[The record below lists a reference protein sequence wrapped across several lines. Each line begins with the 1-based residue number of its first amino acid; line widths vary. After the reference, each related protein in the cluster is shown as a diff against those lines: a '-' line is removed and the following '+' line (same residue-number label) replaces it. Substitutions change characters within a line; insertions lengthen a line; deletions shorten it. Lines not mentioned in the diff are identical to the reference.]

1 VDVEA
6 ISRVVEQANDAGAEL
21 IRFLYVDHGGVVR
34 GKATSRSTLAR
45 RMASGIGLTV
55 AMQAMN
61 MLDELQPVDGM
72 GPVGEV
78 RIVPDPDSYVNL
90 PFSPGAAAMMSD
102 LIGLDGRPWAAC
114 PRSFLRSAITEA
126 ARDGLV
132 LQAAFEPEF
141 LLARRETGPD
151 GDRLVPVDESLC
163 FSTTGFA
170 LAHDFAIDFVRAI
183 QAQGMAVELYHPEL
197 GHGQQELSIRHTPA
211 LAAADRQVWYRETAR
226 GVAWRHGLWASLA
239 PKPLPDQ
246 AGNGAHC
253 HFSAWTAAADSDPGA
268 AGPADAGYTGSPD
281 DGDPADRVEGVSMAR
296 RVISD
301 VPRPNERNVFYDAGD
316 RYGLSQLAYHFIGGI
331 LQHLPA
337 LVALTCGSVNS
348 YRRLQPQH
356 WSSAFVCYGNDNREA
371 AIRIP
376 SRMWGDDE
384 GSANLELKASDS
396 TGNPYLAL
404 GALIHAGLDGIRRK
418 LDPGEP
424 VNVDPATLSE
434 KERRSRGVA
443 RLPTSLAVALDELE
457 RDELLMEALGPLRR
471 TAYLAVKRSEIA
483 SFAAHDAAYECLQ
496 HALRF

>member
-1 VDVEA
+1 VDVAA

-34 GKATSRSTLAR
+34 GKATSRSTLER
-45 RMASGIGLTV
+45 RMATGIGLTV

-78 RIVPDPDSYVNL
+78 RIVPDPDSYVDL

-102 LIGLDGRPWAAC
+102 LIGLDGQPWAAC
-114 PRSFLRSAITEA
+114 PRSFLRSAIAEA

-197 GHGQQELSIRHTPA
+197 GQGQQEMSIRHGPA

-246 AGNGAHC
+246 AGNGAHL
-253 HFSAWTAAADSDPGA
+253 HFSAWAAAANDDPGA
-268 AGPADAGYTGSPD
+268 ASHP
-281 DGDPADRVEGVSMAR
+281 
-296 RVISD
+296 
-301 VPRPNERNVFYDAGD
+301 PRPNVRNAFYDAGD
-316 RYGLSQLAYHFIGGI
+316 RYGLSQLAYHFIGGV
-331 LQHLPA
+331 LHHLPA

-356 WSSAFVCYGNDNREA
+356 WASAFVCYGNDNREA

-384 GSANLELKASDS
+384 GSSNLELKSSDS

-404 GALIHAGLDGIRRK
+404 GALIHAGLDGVRRK

-434 KERRSRGVA
+434 AELRRRGVA
-443 RLPTSLAVALDELE
+443 RLPTSLGQALDELE
-457 RDELLMEALGPLRR
+457 RDEVLMEALGPLRR
-471 TAYLAVKRSEIA
+471 TAYLAVKRSEVV
-483 SFAAHDAAYECLQ
+483 SFAAHDVAYECLQ

>member
-1 VDVEA
+1 VDVAA
-6 ISRVVEQANDAGAEL
+6 ISRVVEQANDADAEL
-21 IRFLYVDHGGVVR
+21 IRFLYVDHGGIVR
-34 GKATSRSTLAR
+34 GKATSRSTLER
-45 RMASGIGLTV
+45 RMATGIGLTV

-72 GPVGEV
+72 GPAGEI

-102 LIGLDGRPWAAC
+102 LIDLDGQPWAAC
-114 PRSFLRSAITEA
+114 PRSFLRSAIA
-126 ARDGLV
+126 AAAGEGLA
-132 LQAAFEPEF
+132 LEAAFEPEF

-183 QAQGMAVELYHPEL
+183 KAQGMAVELYHPEL
-197 GHGQQELSIRHTPA
+197 GHGQQEMSIAHAPA

-253 HFSAWTAAADSDPGA
+253 HFSAWTTAGQGEAAV
-268 AGPADAGYTGSPD
+268 T
-281 DGDPADRVEGVSMAR
+281 
-296 RVISD
+296 
-301 VPRPNERNVFYDAGD
+301 RNAFYDASD
-316 RYGLSQLAYHFIGGI
+316 RYGLSQLAYHFIGGV
-331 LQHLPA
+331 LHHLPA

-404 GALIHAGLDGIRRK
+404 GGLIHAGLDGVRRK

-424 VNVDPATLSE
+424 VNVDPATLSDE
-434 KERRSRGVA
+434 ERRSRGIA
-443 RLPTSLAVALDELE
+443 RLPTSLGEALDELE
-457 RDELLMEALGPLRR
+457 RDEVLMEALGPLRR
-471 TAYLAVKRSEIA
+471 TAYLAVKRSEVT
-483 SFAAHDAAYECLQ
+483 SFLAHDAAFECLQ

>member
-34 GKATSRSTLAR
+34 GKATSRSTLER
-45 RMASGIGLTV
+45 RMASGIGLTL

-102 LIGLDGRPWAAC
+102 LIGLDGQPWAAC
-114 PRSFLRSAITEA
+114 PRSFLRSAIAEA
-126 ARDGLV
+126 ARDGLT

-151 GDRLVPVDESLC
+151 GDRLVPVDQSLC

-197 GHGQQELSIRHTPA
+197 GHGQQEMSIRHGPA

-246 AGNGAHC
+246 AGNGAHL
-253 HFSAWTAAADSDPGA
+253 HFSAWTASAGDSKSDDPGA
-268 AGPADAGYTGSPD
+268 GGHP
-281 DGDPADRVEGVSMAR
+281 
-296 RVISD
+296 
-301 VPRPNERNVFYDAGD
+301 PRPSTRNAFYDAGD
-316 RYGLSQLAYHFIGGI
+316 RYGLSQLAYHFIGGV
-331 LQHLPA
+331 LRHLPA

-356 WSSAFVCYGNDNREA
+356 WSSAYVCYGNDNREA

-384 GSANLELKASDS
+384 GSANLELKSSDS

-404 GALIHAGLDGIRRK
+404 GGLIHAGLDGVRRK

-434 KERRSRGVA
+434 KELRKRGVA
-443 RLPTSLAVALDELE
+443 RLPTTLGEALDELE

-471 TAYLAVKRSEIA
+471 TAYLAVKRSEVA

>member
-1 VDVEA
+1 VDVAA
-6 ISRVVEQANDAGAEL
+6 ISRVVEQANDADAEL

-34 GKATSRSTLAR
+34 GKATSRSTLER
-45 RMASGIGLTV
+45 RMATGIGLTV

-61 MLDELQPVDGM
+61 MLDELQLVDGM
-72 GPVGEV
+72 GPAGEI
-78 RIVPDPDSYVNL
+78 RIVPDPASYVNL

-102 LIGLDGRPWAAC
+102 LIALDGQPWAAC
-114 PRSFLRSAITEA
+114 PRSFLRSAMALAASEGLALEA
-126 ARDGLV
+126 S
-132 LQAAFEPEF
+132 FEPEF

-151 GDRLVPVDESLC
+151 GDRLVPIDESLC

-183 QAQGMAVELYHPEL
+183 KAQGMAVELYHPEL
-197 GHGQQELSIRHTPA
+197 GHGQQEMSIAHAPA
-211 LAAADRQVWYRETAR
+211 LAAADRHVWYRETAR

-253 HFSAWTAAADSDPGA
+253 HFSAWTTPAVEAQAT
-268 AGPADAGYTGSPD
+268 AGPTKGPTTGPT
-281 DGDPADRVEGVSMAR
+281 DGGA
-296 RVISD
+296 
-301 VPRPNERNVFYDAGD
+301 PRNAFYDAND
-316 RYGLSQLAYHFIGGI
+316 RYGLSQLAYHFIGGV
-331 LQHLPA
+331 LRHLPA

-404 GALIHAGLDGIRRK
+404 GGLIHAGLDGVRRK

-424 VNVDPATLSE
+424 VNVDPATLSD
-434 KERRSRGVA
+434 KERRSRGIA
-443 RLPTSLAVALDELE
+443 RLPTSLGEALDELE
-457 RDELLMEALGPLRR
+457 RDEVLMEALGPLRR
-471 TAYLAVKRSEIA
+471 TAYLAVKRSEVA

>member
-1 VDVEA
+1 VDVAA
-6 ISRVVEQANDAGAEL
+6 ISRVVEQANEAGVEL

-34 GKATSRSTLAR
+34 GKATSRSTLER

-61 MLDELQPVDGM
+61 MLDELQPVHGM

-90 PFSPGAAAMMSD
+90 PYSPGAAAMMSD
-102 LIGLDGRPWAAC
+102 LIGLDGQPWAAC
-114 PRSFLRSAITEA
+114 PRAFLRSAIAEV
-126 ARDGLV
+126 ARDGLA

-151 GDRLVPVDESLC
+151 GDRFVPVDESLC

-183 QAQGMAVELYHPEL
+183 EAQGMAVELYHPEL
-197 GHGQQELSIRHTPA
+197 GHGQQETSIMHAPA

-253 HFSAWTAAADSDPGA
+253 HFSAWADAADDDPGEI
-268 AGPADAGYTGSPD
+268 GLADGGYPGSSD
-281 DGDPADRVEGVSMAR
+281 DGHPADRVERGWMAGPATHP
-296 RVISD
+296 V
-301 VPRPNERNVFYDAGD
+301 RPAARNAFYNAGD

-331 LQHLPA
+331 LHHLPA

-384 GSANLELKASDS
+384 ATANLELKASDS

-404 GALIHAGLDGIRRK
+404 GGLIHAGLDGIRRK

-424 VNVDPATLSE
+424 VNVDPATLGE
-434 KERRSRGVA
+434 TELRKRGVA
-443 RLPTSLAVALDELE
+443 RLPTSLGEALDELE
-457 RDELLMEALGPLRR
+457 RDEVLMEALGPLRR
-471 TAYLAVKRSEIA
+471 TAYLAVKRSEVA
-483 SFAAHDAAYECLQ
+483 SFSAHDVAYECFQ

>member
-1 VDVEA
+1 MDVEG
-6 ISRVVEQANDAGAEL
+6 IRRVVARAGDTSADL

-34 GKATSRSTLAR
+34 GKSTSRASLEQ
-45 RMASGIGLTV
+45 RMATGIGLTV

-78 RIVPDPDSYVNL
+78 RIVPDPDSYVDL

-102 LIGLDGRPWAAC
+102 LIGLDGQPWAAG
-114 PRSFLRSAITEA
+114 PRAFLRSAIAEA

-132 LQAAFEPEF
+132 LQAAYEPEF

-183 QAQGMAVELYHPEL
+183 AAQGMAVELYHPEL
-197 GHGQQELSIRHTPA
+197 GHGQQEMSIRHGPA

-253 HFSAWTAAADSDPGA
+253 HFSMWASSGHDERTASNA
-268 AGPADAGYTGSPD
+268 
-281 DGDPADRVEGVSMAR
+281 
-296 RVISD
+296 
-301 VPRPNERNVFYDAGD
+301 FYDPGD
-316 RYGLSQLAYHFIGGI
+316 RYGLSQLAYHFIGGV
-331 LQHLPA
+331 LHHLPA

-376 SRMWGDDE
+376 SRMWGNEE

-404 GALIHAGLDGIRRK
+404 GGLIHAGLDGIRRK

-434 KERRSRGVA
+434 AELRKRGVA
-443 RLPTSLAVALDELE
+443 RLPTSLGEALGEVE
-457 RDELLMEALGPLRR
+457 RDEVLMEALGPMRR
-471 TAYLAVKRSEIA
+471 TAYLAVKRSEVA
-483 SFAAHDAAYECLQ
+483 SFSAHDAAYECLQ

>member
-1 VDVEA
+1 VDAEA
-6 ISRVVEQANDAGAEL
+6 ISRVVQQADDAGAEL

-34 GKATSRSTLAR
+34 GKSTSRSTLER
-45 RMASGIGLTV
+45 RMTSGIGLTL

-102 LIGLDGRPWAAC
+102 LIGLDGQPWAAC
-114 PRSFLRSAITEA
+114 PRSFLRSAIAEA
-126 ARDGLV
+126 AGDGLA

-141 LLARRETGPD
+141 LLARRETGPN
-151 GDRLVPVDESLC
+151 GDRLVPIDESLC

-170 LAHDFAIDFVRAI
+170 MAHDFAIDFIRAI
-183 QAQGMAVELYHPEL
+183 QAQGMVVELYHPEL
-197 GHGQQELSIRHTPA
+197 GHGQQEMSIRHAPA
-211 LAAADRQVWYRETAR
+211 LAAADRHVWYRETAR

-246 AGNGAHC
+246 AGNGTHL
-253 HFSAWTAAADSDPGA
+253 HFSAWAGA
-268 AGPADAGYTGSPD
+268 
-281 DGDPADRVEGVSMAR
+281 
-296 RVISD
+296 
-301 VPRPNERNVFYDAGD
+301 RNAFYDAGD
-316 RYGLSQLAYHFIGGI
+316 RYGLSQLAYHFIGGV
-331 LQHLPA
+331 LHHLPA

-356 WSSAFVCYGNDNREA
+356 WSSAYVCYGSDNREA

-384 GSANLELKASDS
+384 GSANLELKSSDS

-404 GALIHAGLDGIRRK
+404 GGLIHAGLDGVRRK

-434 KERRSRGVA
+434 AERRTRGVA
-443 RLPTSLAVALDELE
+443 RLPESLGQALDELE
-457 RDELLMEALGPLRR
+457 RDEVLMEALGPLRR
-471 TAYLAVKRSEIA
+471 TAYLAVKRSEVA
-483 SFAAHDAAYECLQ
+483 AFAAHDAAYECLQ

>member
-1 VDVEA
+1 MDLDA
-6 ISRVVEQANDAGAEL
+6 ISRVVRQAGDDGVEL

-34 GKATSRSTLAR
+34 GKATSRSTLER
-45 RMASGIGLTV
+45 RMSTGIGLTV

-72 GPVGEV
+72 GPAGEI
-78 RIVPDPDSYVNL
+78 RIVPDPDSYVRL

-102 LIGLDGRPWAAC
+102 LIDLDGQPWAAC
-114 PRSFLRSAITEA
+114 PRSFLRTAIAEA
-126 ARDGLV
+126 DREGLA
-132 LQAAFEPEF
+132 LEAAFEPEF
-141 LLARRETGPD
+141 LLARRERGPD
-151 GDRLVPVDESLC
+151 GDQLVPVDESLC

-170 LAHDFAIDFVRAI
+170 LAHDFAIEFVRAI

-197 GHGQQELSIRHTPA
+197 GHGQQELSIRHAPA
-211 LAAADRQVWYRETAR
+211 LAAADHQVWYRETAR
-226 GVAWRHGLWASLA
+226 GVAWRQGLWASLA

-253 HFSAWTAAADSDPGA
+253 HFSAWTIPDGA
-268 AGPADAGYTGSPD
+268 TT
-281 DGDPADRVEGVSMAR
+281 AR
-296 RVISD
+296 
-301 VPRPNERNVFYDAGD
+301 NAFYDAGD
-316 RYGLSQLAYHFIGGI
+316 RYGLSRVAYHFIGGV
-331 LQHLPA
+331 LEHLPA

-396 TGNPYLAL
+396 SGNPYLAL
-404 GALIHAGLDGIRRK
+404 GALIHAGLDGVRRR

-424 VNVDPATLSE
+424 VNVDPASLSE
-434 KERRSRGVA
+434 AERKRRGVA
-443 RLPTSLAVALDELE
+443 RLPTSLGAALDALE
-457 RDELLMEALGPLRR
+457 QDDVLMEALGPLRR
-471 TAYLAVKRSEIA
+471 TAYLAVKRSEVA
-483 SFAAHDAAYECLQ
+483 SFGAHDVAYECLQ

>member
-1 VDVEA
+1 MDLEA
-6 ISRVVEQANDAGAEL
+6 IGRVVRQAGDDGAEL

-34 GKATSRSTLAR
+34 GKATSRATLER
-45 RMASGIGLTV
+45 RMSTGIGLTV

-61 MLDELQPVDGM
+61 MLDELQPVEGM

-78 RIVPDPDSYVNL
+78 RIVPDPDSYVSL
-90 PFSPGAAAMMSD
+90 PFAPGAAAMMSE
-102 LIGLDGRPWAAC
+102 LIDLDGQPWAAC
-114 PRSFLRSAITEA
+114 PRSFLRSAIAEA
-126 ARDGLV
+126 GRAGL
-132 LQAAFEPEF
+132 AFEASFEPEF

-170 LAHDFAIDFVRAI
+170 SAHDFAIDFVRAI

-197 GHGQQELSIRHTPA
+197 GHGQQELSIRHAPA
-211 LAAADRQVWYRETAR
+211 LAAADRQVAYRETAR
-226 GVAWRHGLWASLA
+226 GVAWRHGLFASLA

-253 HFSAWTAAADSDPGA
+253 HFSAWTE
-268 AGPADAGYTGSPD
+268 TD
-281 DGDPADRVEGVSMAR
+281 DGQPA
-296 RVISD
+296 
-301 VPRPNERNVFYDAGD
+301 RNAFYDATD
-316 RYGLSQLAYHFIGGI
+316 RYGLSQLAYHFIGGV
-331 LQHLPA
+331 LHHLPG
-337 LVALTCGSVNS
+337 LVALTCASVNS

-384 GSANLELKASDS
+384 GSSNLELKASDS
-396 TGNPYLAL
+396 SGNPYLAL
-404 GALIHAGLDGIRRK
+404 GGLIHAGLDGVRRR

-424 VNVDPATLSE
+424 VNVDPANLSD
-434 KERRSRGVA
+434 KERRSRGIA
-443 RLPTSLAVALDELE
+443 RLPASLGEALDELE
-457 RDELLMEALGPLRR
+457 RDEVLMEALGPLRR
-471 TAYLAVKRSEIA
+471 MAYLAVKRSEVV
-483 SFAAHDAAYECLQ
+483 SFGSRDAAYECLQ

>member
-1 VDVEA
+1 MDVEA
-6 ISRVVEQANDAGAEL
+6 IGRVVEQANDAGAEL

-34 GKATSRSTLAR
+34 GKATSRSTLER

-102 LIGLDGRPWAAC
+102 LIGLDGQPWAAC
-114 PRSFLRSAITEA
+114 PRSFLRSAIAEA

-183 QAQGMAVELYHPEL
+183 EAQGMAVELYHPEL
-197 GHGQQELSIRHTPA
+197 GHGQQEMSIRHGPA

-253 HFSAWTAAADSDPGA
+253 HFSAWTAVADDAPGA
-268 AGPADAGYTGSPD
+268 G
-281 DGDPADRVEGVSMAR
+281 GDPPRANAR
-296 RVISD
+296 
-301 VPRPNERNVFYDAGD
+301 NAFYDAGD
-316 RYGLSQLAYHFIGGI
+316 RYGLSQLAYHFIGGV
-331 LQHLPA
+331 LHHLPA

-356 WSSAFVCYGNDNREA
+356 WSSAFVCYGSDNREA

-376 SRMWGDDE
+376 SRMWGDEE

-404 GALIHAGLDGIRRK
+404 GGLIHAGLDGVRRK

-434 KERRSRGVA
+434 TERRNRGVA
-443 RLPTSLAVALDELE
+443 RLPTSLGEALDELE
-457 RDELLMEALGPLRR
+457 RDEVLMEALGPLRR
-471 TAYLAVKRSEIA
+471 TAYLAVKRSEVA
-483 SFAAHDAAYECLQ
+483 SFSAHDAAYECLQ

>member
-6 ISRVVEQANDAGAEL
+6 IRRVVERANDAGAEL

-34 GKATSRSTLAR
+34 GKATSRPTLER

-78 RIVPDPDSYVNL
+78 RIVPDPDSYVDL

-102 LIGLDGRPWAAC
+102 LIGLDGQPWAAC
-114 PRSFLRSAITEA
+114 PRAFLRSAIAEA
-126 ARDGLV
+126 ARNGLA
-132 LQAAFEPEF
+132 LRAAFEPEF
-141 LLARRETGPD
+141 LLARRETGPH

-183 QAQGMAVELYHPEL
+183 EAQGMAVELYHPEL
-197 GHGQQELSIRHTPA
+197 GHGQQEMSIAHGQALS
-211 LAAADRQVWYRETAR
+211 AADRQVWYRETAR
-226 GVAWRHGLWASLA
+226 GVAWRHGLFASLA

-253 HFSAWTAAADSDPGA
+253 HFSAWTAAADDNPGA
-268 AGPADAGYTGSPD
+268 IGPAGATSTGSSN
-281 DGDPADRVEGVSMAR
+281 A
-296 RVISD
+296 
-301 VPRPNERNVFYDAGD
+301 FYDPGD
-316 RYGLSQLAYHFIGGI
+316 RYGLSQLAYQFIGGV
-331 LQHLPA
+331 LHHLPA

-404 GALIHAGLDGIRRK
+404 GGLIHAGLDGIRRK

-434 KERRSRGVA
+434 TELRKRGVA
-443 RLPTSLAVALDELE
+443 RLPTSLGEALDELE
-457 RDELLMEALGPLRR
+457 RDEVLMEALGPLRR
-471 TAYLAVKRSEIA
+471 TAYLAVKRSEVA
-483 SFAAHDAAYECLQ
+483 SFSAHDAAYECLQ

>member
-34 GKATSRSTLAR
+34 GKATSRSTLER

-61 MLDELQPVDGM
+61 MLDELQPVEGM

-102 LIGLDGRPWAAC
+102 LIGLDGQPWAAC
-114 PRSFLRSAITEA
+114 PRSFLRSAIAEA

-183 QAQGMAVELYHPEL
+183 EAQGMAVELYHPEL
-197 GHGQQELSIRHTPA
+197 GHGQQEMSIRHGLA
-211 LAAADRQVWYRETAR
+211 LVAADRQVWYRETAR

-253 HFSAWTAAADSDPGA
+253 HFSAWTAAADDSPGA
-268 AGPADAGYTGSPD
+268 RD
-281 DGDPADRVEGVSMAR
+281 DPA
-296 RVISD
+296 
-301 VPRPNERNVFYDAGD
+301 RPNGRNAFHDAGD
-316 RYGLSQLAYHFIGGI
+316 RYGLSQLAYHFIGGV
-331 LQHLPA
+331 LHHLPA

-356 WSSAFVCYGNDNREA
+356 WASAFVCYGNDNREA

-376 SRMWGDDE
+376 SRMWGDEE

-404 GALIHAGLDGIRRK
+404 GGLIHAGLDGVRRK

-434 KERRSRGVA
+434 TERRSRGIA
-443 RLPTSLAVALDELE
+443 RLPTSLGEALDELE
-457 RDELLMEALGPLRR
+457 RDEVLMEALGPLRR
-471 TAYLAVKRSEIA
+471 SAYLAVKRSEIT
-483 SFAAHDAAYECLQ
+483 SFSAHDAAYECLQ

>member
-1 VDVEA
+1 VAGPAGRCQLDVAA
-6 ISRVVEQANDAGAEL
+6 ISRVVEEANEAGAEL

-34 GKATSRSTLAR
+34 GKATSRSTLER
-45 RMASGIGLTV
+45 RMASGIGLTL

-102 LIGLDGRPWAAC
+102 LIGLDGQPWAAC
-114 PRSFLRSAITEA
+114 PRSFLRSAIAEA
-126 ARDGLV
+126 ARDGLT

-151 GDRLVPVDESLC
+151 GDRFVPVDESLC

-170 LAHDFAIDFVRAI
+170 VAHDFAIDFVRAI

-197 GHGQQELSIRHTPA
+197 GHGQQEMSIRHGPA

-246 AGNGAHC
+246 AGNGAHL
-253 HFSAWTAAADSDPGA
+253 HFSAWTAAPDDDPA
-268 AGPADAGYTGSPD
+268 AGGSP
-281 DGDPADRVEGVSMAR
+281 
-296 RVISD
+296 
-301 VPRPNERNVFYDAGD
+301 PRPTTRNAFYDSGD
-316 RYGLSQLAYHFIGGI
+316 RYGLSQLAYHFIGGV
-331 LQHLPA
+331 LRHLPA

-348 YRRLQPQH
+348 YRRLQPRH
-356 WSSAFVCYGNDNREA
+356 WSSAYVCYGNDNREA
-371 AIRIP
+371 AVRIP

-384 GSANLELKASDS
+384 GSANLELKACDS

-404 GALIHAGLDGIRRK
+404 GGLIYAGLDGVRHK

-434 KERRSRGVA
+434 KELRKRAVA
-443 RLPTSLAVALDELE
+443 RLPTTLGEALDELE
-457 RDELLMEALGPLRR
+457 RDEVLMEALGPLRR
-471 TAYLAVKRSEIA
+471 TAYLAVKRSEVA
-483 SFAAHDAAYECLQ
+483 TFAAHDAAYECLQ

>member
-1 VDVEA
+1 MDVEA
-6 ISRVVEQANDAGAEL
+6 ISRVVEQANDGGAEL

-34 GKATSRSTLAR
+34 GKSTSRATLER
-45 RMASGIGLTV
+45 RMMTGIGLTL

-61 MLDELQPVDGM
+61 MLDELQPVEGM

-90 PFSPGAAAMMSD
+90 PFAPGAAAMMSD
-102 LIGLDGRPWAAC
+102 LIGLDGQPWAAC
-114 PRSFLRSAITEA
+114 PRSFLRSAIAEA
-126 ARDGLV
+126 ARDGLA

-151 GDRLVPVDESLC
+151 GDRLIPVDESLC

-170 LAHDFAIDFVRAI
+170 LAHDYAIDFVRAI

-197 GHGQQELSIRHTPA
+197 GHGQQEMSISHAPA

-246 AGNGAHC
+246 AGNGAHL
-253 HFSAWTAAADSDPGA
+253 HFSAWTGA
-268 AGPADAGYTGSPD
+268 
-281 DGDPADRVEGVSMAR
+281 
-296 RVISD
+296 
-301 VPRPNERNVFYDAGD
+301 RNAFYDAND
-316 RYGLSQLAYHFIGGI
+316 RYGLSQLAYHFIGGV
-331 LQHLPA
+331 LNHLPA

-356 WSSAFVCYGNDNREA
+356 WSSAYVCYGNDNREA
-371 AIRIP
+371 AVRIP

-384 GSANLELKASDS
+384 GSANLELKSSDS

-404 GALIHAGLDGIRRK
+404 GGLIHAGLDGVRRK

-424 VNVDPATLSE
+424 VNVDPATLSDA
-434 KERRSRGVA
+434 ERRKRGVA
-443 RLPTSLAVALDELE
+443 RLPTTLGAALDELE

-471 TAYLAVKRSEIA
+471 TAYLAVKRSEVA

>member
-1 VDVEA
+1 MDAEA
-6 ISRVVEQANDAGAEL
+6 ISRVVQQADDAGAEL

-34 GKATSRSTLAR
+34 GKSTSRSTLER
-45 RMASGIGLTV
+45 RMTSGIGLTL

-61 MLDELQPVDGM
+61 MLDELQPVEGM

-102 LIGLDGRPWAAC
+102 LIGLDGQPWAAC
-114 PRSFLRSAITEA
+114 PRSFLRSAIAEA
-126 ARDGLV
+126 AADGLA

-151 GDRLVPVDESLC
+151 GDRLVPIDESLC

-170 LAHDFAIDFVRAI
+170 MAHDFAIDFIRAI

-197 GHGQQELSIRHTPA
+197 GHGQQEMSIRHAPA
-211 LAAADRQVWYRETAR
+211 LAAADRHVWYRETAR

-246 AGNGAHC
+246 AGNGTHL
-253 HFSAWTAAADSDPGA
+253 HFSAWAGA
-268 AGPADAGYTGSPD
+268 
-281 DGDPADRVEGVSMAR
+281 
-296 RVISD
+296 
-301 VPRPNERNVFYDAGD
+301 RNAFYDAGD
-316 RYGLSQLAYHFIGGI
+316 RYGLSQLAYHFIGGV
-331 LQHLPA
+331 LHHLPA

-356 WSSAFVCYGNDNREA
+356 WSSAYVCYGNDNREA

-384 GSANLELKASDS
+384 GSANLELKSSDS

-404 GALIHAGLDGIRRK
+404 GGLIHAGLDGVRRK

-434 KERRSRGVA
+434 AERRTRGVA
-443 RLPTSLAVALDELE
+443 RLPESLGQALDELE
-457 RDELLMEALGPLRR
+457 RDEVLMEALGPLRR
-471 TAYLAVKRSEIA
+471 SAYLAVKRSEVA

>member
-1 VDVEA
+1 MDVEA
-6 ISRVVEQANDAGAEL
+6 IGRVVAQANDAGAEL

-34 GKATSRSTLAR
+34 GKATSRSTLER
-45 RMASGIGLTV
+45 RMATGIGLTV

-102 LIGLDGRPWAAC
+102 LIGLDGEPWAAC
-114 PRSFLRSAITEA
+114 PRSFLRSAIAEA

-151 GDRLVPVDESLC
+151 GDRLVPIDESLC

-170 LAHDFAIDFVRAI
+170 LAHEFAIDFVRAI
-183 QAQGMAVELYHPEL
+183 EAQGMAVELYHPEL
-197 GHGQQELSIRHTPA
+197 GHGQQEMSIRHGPA
-211 LAAADRQVWYRETAR
+211 LAAADSQVWYRETAR

-253 HFSAWTAAADSDPGA
+253 HFSAWTAAG
-268 AGPADAGYTGSPD
+268 D
-281 DGDPADRVEGVSMAR
+281 DGQGTGDDSRRPQAR
-296 RVISD
+296 
-301 VPRPNERNVFYDAGD
+301 NAFYDAGD
-316 RYGLSQLAYHFIGGI
+316 RYGLSQLAYHFIGGV
-331 LQHLPA
+331 LHHLPA

-376 SRMWGDDE
+376 SRMWGDEE

-404 GALIHAGLDGIRRK
+404 GGLIHAGLDGVRRK

-424 VNVDPATLSE
+424 VNVDPATLSDT
-434 KERRSRGVA
+434 ERRSRGVT
-443 RLPTSLAVALDELE
+443 RLPTSLGEALDELE
-457 RDELLMEALGPLRR
+457 RDEVLMEALGPLRR
-471 TAYLAVKRSEIA
+471 IAYLAVKRSEIA
-483 SFAAHDAAYECLQ
+483 SFSAHDAAFECLQ

>member
-1 VDVEA
+1 MV
-6 ISRVVEQANDAGAEL
+6 
-21 IRFLYVDHGGVVR
+21 
-34 GKATSRSTLAR
+34 
-45 RMASGIGLTV
+45 SGIGLTV

-78 RIVPDPDSYVNL
+78 RIVPDPDSYVDL

-102 LIGLDGRPWAAC
+102 LIGLDGQPWAAC
-114 PRSFLRSAITEA
+114 PRAFLRSAIAEA
-126 ARDGLV
+126 AQNGLA

-183 QAQGMAVELYHPEL
+183 EAQDMAVELYHPEL
-197 GHGQQELSIRHTPA
+197 GHGQQEMSISHAPA

-253 HFSAWTAAADSDPGA
+253 HFSAWTDAANDTPGA
-268 AGPADAGYTGSPD
+268 TSLADAKNAGSSN
-281 DGDPADRVEGVSMAR
+281 A
-296 RVISD
+296 
-301 VPRPNERNVFYDAGD
+301 FYDPGD

-331 LQHLPA
+331 LLHLPA

-384 GSANLELKASDS
+384 GSTNLELKASDS

-404 GALIHAGLDGIRRK
+404 GGLIHAGLDGIRRK

-434 KERRSRGVA
+434 AELRKRRVA
-443 RLPTSLAVALDELE
+443 RLPTSLGEALDELE
-457 RDELLMEALGPLRR
+457 RDEVLMEALGPLRR
-471 TAYLAVKRSEIA
+471 TAYLAVKRSEVA
-483 SFAAHDAAYECLQ
+483 SFSAHDAAYECLQ

>member
-6 ISRVVEQANDAGAEL
+6 IGRVMKQANDAGAEL

-34 GKATSRSTLAR
+34 GKATSRSTLER
-45 RMASGIGLTV
+45 RMATGIGLTV

-78 RIVPDPDSYVNL
+78 RIVPDPDTYVNL

-102 LIGLDGRPWAAC
+102 LMDLDGNPWAAC
-114 PRSFLRSAITEA
+114 PRSFLRSAIAEA
-126 ARDGLV
+126 AHDGLM

-141 LLARRETGPD
+141 LLARRETDRD

-170 LAHDFAIDFVRAI
+170 LAHDFAMDFVRAI
-183 QAQGMAVELYHPEL
+183 QAQGMSVELYHPEL
-197 GHGQQELSIRHTPA
+197 GHGQQEMSIRHAPA

-239 PKPLPDQ
+239 AKPLPDQ

-253 HFSAWTAAADSDPGA
+253 HFSMWTSPAREDPGA
-268 AGPADAGYTGSPD
+268 
-281 DGDPADRVEGVSMAR
+281 
-296 RVISD
+296 
-301 VPRPNERNVFYDAGD
+301 RNAFYDASD
-316 RYGLSQLAYHFIGGI
+316 RYGLSQLAYHFIGGV
-331 LQHLPA
+331 LHHLPA

-348 YRRLQPQH
+348 FRRLQPQH

-371 AIRIP
+371 AVRIP

-434 KERRSRGVA
+434 KELRSRGVA
-443 RLPTSLAVALDELE
+443 RLPMSLGQALDELE
-457 RDELLMEALGPLRR
+457 RDEVLMEALGSLRR
-471 TAYLAVKRSEIA
+471 TAYVAVKRSEVA
-483 SFAAHDAAYECLQ
+483 SFGAHDAAYECLQ

>member
-1 VDVEA
+1 MDVEA
-6 ISRVVEQANDAGAEL
+6 IRRVVEQANDAGAEL

-34 GKATSRSTLAR
+34 GKATSRSTLER

-102 LIGLDGRPWAAC
+102 LIGLDGQPWAAC
-114 PRSFLRSAITEA
+114 PRSFLRSAIAEA
-126 ARDGLV
+126 TRDGLAI
-132 LQAAFEPEF
+132 QAAFEPEF

-151 GDRLVPVDESLC
+151 GDRLVPVDQSLC

-197 GHGQQELSIRHTPA
+197 GHGQQEMSIRHGPA

-246 AGNGAHC
+246 AGNGAHL
-253 HFSAWTAAADSDPGA
+253 HFSAWVAAADDDPGA
-268 AGPADAGYTGSPD
+268 GGHPPQPDA
-281 DGDPADRVEGVSMAR
+281 
-296 RVISD
+296 
-301 VPRPNERNVFYDAGD
+301 RNAFYDAGD
-316 RYGLSQLAYHFIGGI
+316 RYGLSQLAYHFIGGV
-331 LQHLPA
+331 LHHLPA

-356 WSSAFVCYGNDNREA
+356 WASAFVCYGNDNREA

-404 GALIHAGLDGIRRK
+404 GGLIHAGLDGVRRK
-418 LDPGEP
+418 VDPGEP

-434 KERRSRGVA
+434 AELRRRGVA
-443 RLPTSLAVALDELE
+443 RLPTSLGAALDALE

-471 TAYLAVKRSEIA
+471 TAYLAVKRSEVT
-483 SFAAHDAAYECLQ
+483 SFAAHDADYECLQ